1 MTAISH
7 SLPYAVGIIL
17 SSGPFLAIP
26 LLLLS
31 GRRIL
36 AATTFVSGWMT
47 GIVGV
52 AGLLT
57 AFVDTSHL
65 RTPRRPAGYGHVFAG
80 EHYVDAWLALTSD
93 DGERTAKDAAR
104 LKQCLKRKPWAAAC
118 CLG

>member
-1 MTAISH
+1 VPARQQSNLMMTAISH

-36 AATTFVSGWMT
+36 AN
-47 GIVGV
+47 
-52 AGLLT
+52 
-57 AFVDTSHL
+57 TS
-65 RTPRRPAGYGHVFAG
+65 PAGYGHVFAG

-93 DGERTAKDAAR
+93 DAERTARDAAR